1 MSIKKLTLLHSNDL
15 HGDMEE
21 EKIDDSYVGGLSRLS
36 GYVHKVRREEENV
49 VYALAGDMF
58 RGSIIDSEF
67 KGLSTVELMNL
78 VGPDVTC
85 LGNHE
90 VDYGVAHLLFL
101 EKCATFPIV
110 NANFYMRSPRRRL
123 FNPEIILNVG
133 GIKILFIGILT
144 EAALLEVKK
153 DTLFGTLVNI
163 EEARDEVG
171 RIINSYKTVDI
182 DLTVLLTHI
191 GFEEDKK
198 LAAMLDPDWGVD
210 IIIGGHTH
218 TYITEPAVVNDILVV
233 QAGTGSDQIGRFD
246 LTIDMDKNCIKDYT
260 WQCVPINDTT
270 APKDDVLEEVLGGY
284 KDITD
289 RKYNTILTRFR
300 KPLTHPDRWAES
312 ELGNLFAD
320 ILWKQLGTDFVLLGS
335 GSIRK
340 EVLGEAVTLQDLLEI
355 FPFDGKVH
363 AARIPG
369 RVLKNA
375 ILYMCRDELFEKNH
389 TEFYQFSSNLRLI
402 YDYATKNI
410 VSLALNGGPVD
421 DNRIYTVAMQDFHY
435 KNITK
440 CLGVDTD
447 SLENFERARII
458 STSDFDIIREYF
470 ETHASIDSRVDG
482 RITILNAPKAD

>member
-1 MSIKKLTLLHSNDL
+1 M
-15 HGDMEE
+15 
-21 EKIDDSYVGGLSRLS
+21 
-36 GYVHKVRREEENV
+36 
-49 VYALAGDMF
+49 
-58 RGSIIDSEF
+58 
-67 KGLSTVELMNL
+67 
-78 VGPDVTC
+78 
-85 LGNHE
+85 
-90 VDYGVAHLLFL
+90 
-101 EKCATFPIV
+101 
-110 NANFYMRSPRRRL
+110 
-123 FNPEIILNVG
+123 
-133 GIKILFIGILT
+133 
-144 EAALLEVKK
+144 
-153 DTLFGTLVNI
+153 
-163 EEARDEVG
+163 
-171 RIINSYKTVDI
+171 
-182 DLTVLLTHI
+182 
-191 GFEEDKK
+191 
-198 LAAMLDPDWGVD
+198 
-210 IIIGGHTH
+210 
-218 TYITEPAVVNDILVV
+218 
-233 QAGTGSDQIGRFD
+233 
-246 LTIDMDKNCIKDYT
+246 
-260 WQCVPINDTT
+260 
-270 APKDDVLEEVLGGY
+270 LEEVLGGY
-284 KDITD
+284 KGITD

-375 ILYMCRDELFEKNH
+375 ILYMCRDELFDKNH